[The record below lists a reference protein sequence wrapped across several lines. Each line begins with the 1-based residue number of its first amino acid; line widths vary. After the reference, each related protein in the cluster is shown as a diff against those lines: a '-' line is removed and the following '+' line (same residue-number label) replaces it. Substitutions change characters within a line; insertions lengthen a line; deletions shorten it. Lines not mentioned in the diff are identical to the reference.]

1 MMHLR
6 CYSQRKIMKSVLLHL
21 VCSVVCSLVLMGLLF
36 SCSGAKVQV
45 LTPYVQYGMASWYG
59 KDFHG
64 RRTANGEVF
73 DMFQL
78 TAAHKSAPLGIHA
91 IVTNLDTGR
100 SVRVRINDRGPF
112 VDGRVLDLSYAAAR
126 QLGMLKSGLARVKI
140 RFLPETVPRPTFV
153 VQVGSYRS
161 QHNAMRVHK
170 TVAAQFS
177 NVWIA
182 MAREGSETFYR
193 VRLGHFHSRADAEQT
208 ARRIQ
213 ALGYATQV
221 IPLSAPLS
229 SVRPPVDHL

>member
-1 MMHLR
+1 
-6 CYSQRKIMKSVLLHL
+6 MKSVLLHL
-21 VCSVVCSLVLMGLLF
+21 VCPVACSLVLMGLLP
-36 SCSGAKVQV
+36 SCRGGKVQV
-45 LTPYVQYGMASWYG
+45 LTPYVQYGKASWYG
-59 KDFHG
+59 KKFHG
-64 RRTANGEVF
+64 HRTANGEVF

-112 VDGRVLDLSYAAAR
+112 VDDRVLDLSYAAAR

-140 RFLPETVPRPTFV
+140 RFLPETVPMPTFV

-161 QHNAMRVHK
+161 QDNAKRVHK
-170 TVAAQFS
+170 ALAAQDA

-182 MAREGSETFYR
+182 LAGEASEIFYR
-193 VRLGHFHSRADAEQT
+193 VRLGHFHSRADAERT
-208 ARRIQ
+208 AHRIQ

-221 IPLSAPLS
+221 IPLPE
-229 SVRPPVDHL
+229 PPPPAEQL